1 MVFFFL
7 FGLYSVE
14 MGGSVFPLEDGHS
27 GSLEEFSDPDFE
39 ELQKEQQIVIKF
51 ILRTL
56 SQWLSQELTCI
67 SSSLN
72 CSKMTERLPK

>member
-14 MGGSVFPLEDGHS
+14 MGGSIFPLEDGHS

-39 ELQKEQQIVIKF
+39 ELQKETKDCYKIYFKDTVTMVIPR
-51 ILRTL
+51 IYMYI
-56 SQWLSQELTCI
+56 Q
-67 SSSLN
+67 
-72 CSKMTERLPK
+72 

>member
-14 MGGSVFPLEDGHS
+14 MGGSIFPLEDGHS

-39 ELQKEQQIVIKF
+39 ELQQETTDCYKIYLNHNSTIMVIP
-51 ILRTL
+51 RTY
-56 SQWLSQELTCI
+56 I
-67 SSSLN
+67 
-72 CSKMTERLPK
+72 M